1 MTSADDVAGRLPP
14 RVDSAGWHPRS
25 TCGPHCRPAGAPGVS
40 AGTALLRLGALFGV
54 LLSALLLVPLLRHAA
69 VRTASRGILA
79 ALGIKLIWLGAAPR
93 PGSLLVANH
102 VSWLDVVAL
111 LAVTP
116 VRPVAKHDVRAWPA
130 VGALAALTGS
140 IFVDRNRPK
149 RLPGTVAEVA
159 AVLRAGRS
167 VAAFPEGT
175 TFCGAE
181 RGRFRPAVFQAA
193 VDAGAPVMPIT
204 VRYGSPDAAFVGD
217 DTLWSSVRRVA
228 GLRGLTVTL
237 IGSPALL
244 PGPGADRRSLAK
256 AAQASAGLRSAAL
269 DLAARPAHR

>member
-1 MTSADDVAGRLPP
+1 MSLPP
-14 RVDSAGWHPRS
+14 RVNSAWQPAS
-25 TCGPHCRPAGAPGVS
+25 ACGPHCRPAGAQAVR
-40 AGTALLRLGALFGV
+40 AGTALVRLAALFGV

-69 VRTASRGILA
+69 ARAVSRGILA
-79 ALGIKLIWLGAAPR
+79 VLGIRLVWRGPAPR

-116 VRPVAKHDVRAWPA
+116 VRLVAKHDVRAWPA

-140 IFVDRNRPK
+140 IFVDRSRPK
-149 RLPGTVAEVA
+149 RLPTTVAEVA
-159 AVLRAGRS
+159 AALRGGRS
-167 VAAFPEGT
+167 VAVFPEGT

-193 VDAGAPVMPIT
+193 VDAGAPVMPIAI
-204 VRYGSPDAAFVGD
+204 RYSSPDAAFVGD

-237 IGSPALL
+237 VGSPALR
-244 PGPGADRRSLAK
+244 PEPGADRRALAR
-256 AAQASAGLRSAAL
+256 AAQASAGLRSTTF
-269 DLAARPAHR
+269 DLAA